1 MIGKKFVV
9 CDHFD
14 KVKDEEDHTT
24 TICKYCEN
32 TYISDNK
39 EHGTVICW
47 LMSRIVPSTLIE
59 TLNGRKP

>member
-1 MIGKKFVV
+1 MIRKKFVV

-47 LMSRIVPSTLIE
+47 LMSRTIPSTLIE